1 MAEEEKIETEI
12 APETEEPAIEENP
25 TEEKD
30 VETETPTPQTQDDV
44 TEVLQT
50 KGFDYAELQKEYLE
64 TGEISADTRGKLEA
78 VGITG
83 ELVDNY
89 IEGQKA
95 KAEQERNE
103 IAECVGGRE
112 NFDNIVQWAAQ
123 NLSESEIKSIN
134 KVTDK
139 EIVQIILKDLQKRM
153 EEKEGII
160 PSYTSGEGGKPLGD
174 IYRSQAEM
182 FEAIA
187 NPKYRKDEAYRADV
201 QKKITASREAGVDLG
216 I

>member
-12 APETEEPAIEENP
+12 APETEEPSIEENP
-25 TEEKD
+25 TEEKE